1 VTLGKASS
9 DEHFARRVVN
19 SEIEIRG
26 ETVVLGMTPW

>member
-1 VTLGKASS
+1 VTQGKASS

-26 ETVVLGMTPW
+26 ETVVVGMTP